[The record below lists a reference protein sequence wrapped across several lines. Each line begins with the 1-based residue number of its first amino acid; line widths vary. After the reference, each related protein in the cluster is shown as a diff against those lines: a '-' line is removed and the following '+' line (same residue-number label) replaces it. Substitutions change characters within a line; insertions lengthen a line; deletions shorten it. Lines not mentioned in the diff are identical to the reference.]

1 MLKSDDHGNVGG
13 DDGDDNDE
21 NVKLDMLNSLCPF
34 RVINK
39 VHSRDCK

>member
-13 DDGDDNDE
+13 SDGDDNDDE
-21 NVKLDMLNSLCPF
+21 KLDMLNSLCPF